1 VIHDLATD
9 LIGGRGVGPP
19 LAAFAA
25 AGVLVFLVSSRLA
38 HHADAIADATGLGR
52 AWIGALLLAGS
63 TSLPELITDLNATW
77 LGAID
82 LGIGDLFGS
91 TLANMLL
98 LALLDLLYRRRN
110 VLDTVSP
117 DHALVGTVAILVT
130 TIAGAAIASGGWGRI
145 GHVGV
150 ETVIIVAVYLLG
162 MRSVYLC
169 SRPTA
174 PPEQLVLGD
183 TKRTVLR
190 RGVAGFALGTAGL
203 AVLAPA
209 LVLSA
214 EVLAAESGTSSTFIG
229 TLLVGFTTSFPEIAA
244 TLAAARLG
252 AFDLAVGNILGS
264 NAFNLCILFAMDL
277 AYVRGPLLAHASR
290 VHVLSALLGSLAIAF
305 AVMGILARKGRAI
318 DRVRF
323 ESIAILACYGGAVWL
338 LARSVA
344 R

>member
-1 VIHDLATD
+1 VLHDLATD
-9 LIGGRGVGPP
+9 LIGGRGIGPP

-38 HHADAIADATGLGR
+38 RHADAIADATGLGR
-52 AWIGALLLAGS
+52 AWVGTLFLAGS
-63 TSLPELITDLNATW
+63 TSLPELITDLNATL

-82 LGIGDLFGS
+82 LGVGDLFGS
-91 TLANMLL
+91 TLANLLL
-98 LALLDLLYRRRN
+98 LALLDLVYRRRN

-117 DHALVGTVAILVT
+117 DHALVGTLAMLVT
-130 TIAGAAIASGGWGRI
+130 AIAAGALASGGWGHI

-150 ETVIIVAVYLLG
+150 ETVIIVAIYLLG
-162 MRSVYLC
+162 MRSVYLN

-174 PPEQLVLGD
+174 PPEQLELGD
-183 TKRTVLR
+183 TRRTLLH
-190 RGVAGFALGTAGL
+190 RGAAGFALGTAGL
-203 AVLAPA
+203 AVVAPA

-214 EVLAAESGTSSTFIG
+214 EVLAAESGMSTTFIG

-244 TLAAARLG
+244 TIAAARLG

-264 NAFNLCILFAMDL
+264 NAFNICILFPMDL
-277 AYVRGPLLAHASR
+277 AYVHGPLLAHASR
-290 VHVLSALLGSLAIAF
+290 AHLLSALLGIIAIGF
-305 AVMGILARKGRAI
+305 AVMGILARKGRVI

-323 ESIAILACYGGAVWL
+323 ESLAILACYGAAVWL